1 MKKVS
6 KILLLL
12 FLMIIMPISAL
23 AEGTFSVSENSI
35 TLNVG
40 EKKNIEVTATNA
52 AEKLLIS
59 SSNTKVATVSPN
71 SIFPD
76 NNTVSPNS
84 IFPDNNTEYITIE
97 AVAVGKAT
105 ITVLASDEFATSD
118 EEILEEMKRTITVN
132 VTDKNKQDS
141 VTILDDEQP
150 NEVNN
155 NPTPTPTPSPTPAPT
170 PVVTKSENNKV
181 EEILIEGH
189 VLEKV
194 DDNNYTL
201 TVLNNVDSIEIKVIP
216 EDSKAKISGD
226 GNKDLKEGENNFEIV
241 VTSESGV
248 DNKINIKVTRKKGY
262 SIEDLK
268 DILGNEELDNIS
280 IAVNKN
286 TIITSETVSKIKEN
300 GKKVYLNYYNSSKK
314 LMYSIIV
321 DGTKIENANEI
332 NTNILDSSSN
342 SKKIKTLSKNA
353 KGTQINL
360 KNTLPEGTIIKLYV
374 GDKFKN
380 GEVLDVY
387 YYDKEN
393 DKLELY
399 KEDLTVANGYIEFDA
414 DSNTNYFVTK
424 LLNESDSTD
433 TKEKKNISLGT
444 PALIL
449 TGIVLLL
456 LIIAIVMFINNKK
469 DDD

>member
-1 MKKVS
+1 MKKIS
-6 KILLLL
+6 KILVFL
-12 FLMIIMPISAL
+12 FLMVIMPISVL
-23 AEGTFSVSENSI
+23 AGGTFNVSENNI

-52 AEKLLIS
+52 AGKLLIS

-71 SIFPD
+71 A
-76 NNTVSPNS
+76 

-97 AVAVGKAT
+97 AKSAGKAT
-105 ITVLASDEFATSD
+105 ITVLASDEFATYD
-118 EEILEEMKRTITVN
+118 EEILEGMKRTIAVN
-132 VTDKNKQDS
+132 VIDENKQGS

-155 NPTPTPTPSPTPAPT
+155 NSTPTPNPTPTPTPSPTPAPT

-226 GNKDLKEGENNFEIV
+226 GNKDLKEGENNFETV

-433 TKEKKNISLGT
+433 TKEKKSISLGT

>member
-6 KILLLL
+6 KILGFV
-12 FLMIIMPISAL
+12 FLMITMPISVL

-35 TLNVG
+35 TLNIG
-40 EKKNIEVTATNA
+40 EKKTIGVTATNA
-52 AEKLLIS
+52 AGKLLIS

-71 SIFPD
+71 A
-76 NNTVSPNS
+76 

-97 AVAVGKAT
+97 AKSAGKAT
-105 ITVLASDEFATSD
+105 ITVLASDEFATYD
-118 EEILEEMKRTITVN
+118 EEILEGMKRTIAVN
-132 VTDKNKQDS
+132 VIDENKQGS

-155 NPTPTPTPSPTPAPT
+155 NSTPTPNPTPTPTPSPTPAPT

-433 TKEKKNISLGT
+433 TKEKKSISLGT